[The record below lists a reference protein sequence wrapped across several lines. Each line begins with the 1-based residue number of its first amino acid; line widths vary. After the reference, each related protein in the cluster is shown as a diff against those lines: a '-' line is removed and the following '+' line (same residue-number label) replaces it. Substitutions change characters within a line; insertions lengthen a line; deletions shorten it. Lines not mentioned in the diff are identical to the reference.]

1 MINKTVI
8 EYVLDRIYQIG
19 IHDIFGVAGDYA
31 FPIEDAVCESENMRW
46 IGNCNEL
53 NASYAADGYAR
64 VKGAAALS
72 TTFGVGEL
80 SALNG
85 IAGAYAEHLPVFHL
99 VGMPASGVQKNH
111 RLVHH
116 TLGNGDFDVFYQM
129 SQHLSCAH
137 AILTP
142 ENCIAETERLITTAL
157 QESRPVYLGFPSDY
171 AVMPIKADETSET
184 ITINKSHSKS
194 LSAAVT
200 AIVEKLTSSTKACI
214 IPGILTARF
223 GLTTDVEAIIQ
234 KTGLPYA
241 TMFMDKGVLSE
252 SNSQYMGIYNGKLM
266 NPDVREFVESCDC
279 VMGIG
284 AVLTDFNTGSFTAT
298 IAPESCINILS
309 DHVKVGSAI
318 YTNVLMKD
326 VLDKLKELAPSLNHA
341 GLKAQG
347 LGSPQQGENGQITA
361 SYLYPRLEKMF
372 RKDDIIIAETGTASM
387 GLGFALLPENAQF
400 HNQTLWGSIGW
411 ATPAAFGAAIAEP
424 QKRVI
429 LVTGEGSHQLTAQ
442 EISQFARFGL
452 KPIIFVLNNDGY
464 LIERLLCKNP
474 EAYYNDLPQWNYA
487 QLPAALGCNDWY
499 CQRVTNCN
507 ELDNAIK
514 QAELSNHAAY
524 IEVVMDR
531 YAASELAE
539 KLGKSVASLYSF

>member
-1 MINKTVI
+1 MNKTVI
-8 EYVLDRIYQIG
+8 EYVLARLNEIG
-19 IHDIFGVAGDYA
+19 INDIFGVAGDYA
-31 FPIEDAVCESENMRW
+31 FPIEDAVCESTNMRW

-53 NASYAADGYAR
+53 NAAYAADGYAR
-64 VKGAAALS
+64 IKGVAALS

-85 IAGAYAEHLPVFHL
+85 IAGSYAEHLPIFHL
-99 VGMPASGVQKNH
+99 VGMPTSGVQKNH

-142 ENCIAETERLITTAL
+142 ENCIAETERLIATAL
-157 QESRPVYLGFPSDY
+157 HERRPVYIGLPSDY
-171 AVMPIKADETSET
+171 AVMPVIADKNTEKTIIHKSNSE
-184 ITINKSHSKS
+184 S
-194 LSAAVT
+194 LSSAVT
-200 AIVEKLTSSTKACI
+200 AILEKLNSSQKACI
-214 IPGILTARF
+214 IPGILSARL
-223 GLTTDVEAIIQ
+223 GYADDVQAIID

-241 TMFMDKGVLSE
+241 TMFMDKSIVSE
-252 SNSQYMGIYNGKLM
+252 SNPSYMGIYNGKLM
-266 NPDVREFVESCDC
+266 NTQVGNFVESCDC

-284 AVLTDFNTGSFTAT
+284 AVLTDFNSGSFTAT
-298 IAPESCINILS
+298 IRPENRINILA

-318 YTNVLMKD
+318 YPQVYMHD
-326 VLDKLKELAPSLNHA
+326 VLAQLKQLAPALNHP
-341 GLKAQG
+341 GIKAQD
-347 LGSPQQGENGQITA
+347 LGAPIQGENGQITA
-361 SYLYPRLEKMF
+361 GYLYPRLEKMF
-372 RKDDIIIAETGTASM
+372 KKDDIIIAETGTASM

-424 QKRVI
+424 HRRVI

-442 EISQFARFGL
+442 EVSQFARFGL

-464 LIERLLCKNP
+464 LIERLLCKDP

-499 CQRVTNCN
+499 CQKVTTCD
-507 ELDNAIK
+507 ELDKAI
-514 QAELSNHAAY
+514 QHAESQDSAAY
-524 IEVVMDR
+524 IEIVMDR
-531 YAASELAE
+531 YASSELAE
-539 KLGKSVASLYSF
+539 KLGQSIASLYSF

>member
-1 MINKTVI
+1 MNKTVI
-8 EYVLDRIYQIG
+8 EYVLARLNEIG
-19 IHDIFGVAGDYA
+19 INDIFGVAGDYA
-31 FPIEDAVCESENMRW
+31 FPIEDAVCESTNMRW

-53 NASYAADGYAR
+53 NAAYAADGYAR
-64 VKGAAALS
+64 IKGVAALS

-85 IAGAYAEHLPVFHL
+85 IAGSYAEHLPIFHL
-99 VGMPASGVQKNH
+99 VGMPTSGVQKNH

-142 ENCIAETERLITTAL
+142 ENCIAETERLIATAL
-157 QESRPVYLGFPSDY
+157 HERRPVYIGLPSDY
-171 AVMPIKADETSET
+171 AVMPVIADKNTEET
-184 ITINKSHSKS
+184 IIHKSNSES
-194 LSAAVT
+194 LSSAVT
-200 AIVEKLTSSTKACI
+200 AILEKLNSSQKACI
-214 IPGILTARF
+214 IPGILSARL
-223 GLTTDVEAIIQ
+223 GYADDVQAIID

-241 TMFMDKGVLSE
+241 TMFMDKSIVSE
-252 SNSQYMGIYNGKLM
+252 SNPSYMGIYNGKLM
-266 NPDVREFVESCDC
+266 NTQVGNFVESCDC

-284 AVLTDFNTGSFTAT
+284 AVLTDFNSGSFTAT
-298 IAPESCINILS
+298 IRPENRINILA

-318 YTNVLMKD
+318 YPQVYMHD
-326 VLDKLKELAPSLNHA
+326 VLAQLKQLAPALNHP
-341 GLKAQG
+341 GIKAQD
-347 LGSPQQGENGQITA
+347 LGAPIQGENGKITA
-361 SYLYPRLEKMF
+361 GYLYPRLEKMF
-372 RKDDIIIAETGTASM
+372 KKDDIIIAETGTASM

-424 QKRVI
+424 HRRVI

-442 EISQFARFGL
+442 EVSQFARFGL

-464 LIERLLCKNP
+464 LIERLLCKDP

-499 CQRVTNCN
+499 CQKVTTCD
-507 ELDNAIK
+507 ELDKAI
-514 QAELSNHAAY
+514 QHAESQDSAAY
-524 IEVVMDR
+524 IEIVMDR
-531 YAASELAE
+531 YASSELAE
-539 KLGKSVASLYSF
+539 KLGQSIASLYSF

>member
-1 MINKTVI
+1 MNKTVI
-8 EYVLDRIYQIG
+8 EYVLARLNEIG
-19 IHDIFGVAGDYA
+19 INDIFGVAGDYA
-31 FPIEDAVCESENMRW
+31 FPIEDAVCESTNMRW

-53 NASYAADGYAR
+53 NAAYAADGYAR
-64 VKGAAALS
+64 IKGVAALS

-85 IAGAYAEHLPVFHL
+85 IAGSYAEHLPIFHL
-99 VGMPASGVQKNH
+99 VGMPTSGVQKNH

-142 ENCIAETERLITTAL
+142 ENCIAETERLIATAL
-157 QESRPVYLGFPSDY
+157 HERRPVYIGLPSDY
-171 AVMPIKADETSET
+171 AVMPVIADKNTEET
-184 ITINKSHSKS
+184 IIHKSNSES
-194 LSAAVT
+194 LSSAVT
-200 AIVEKLTSSTKACI
+200 AILEKLNSSQKACI
-214 IPGILTARF
+214 IPGILSARL
-223 GLTTDVEAIIQ
+223 GYADDVQAIID

-241 TMFMDKGVLSE
+241 TMFMDKSIVSE
-252 SNSQYMGIYNGKLM
+252 SNPSYMGIYNGKLM
-266 NPDVREFVESCDC
+266 NTQVGNFVESCDC

-284 AVLTDFNTGSFTAT
+284 AVLTDFNSGSFTAT
-298 IAPESCINILS
+298 IRPENRINILA

-318 YTNVLMKD
+318 YPQVYMHD
-326 VLDKLKELAPSLNHA
+326 VLAQLKQLAPALNHP
-341 GLKAQG
+341 GIKAQD
-347 LGSPQQGENGQITA
+347 LGAPIQGENGQITA
-361 SYLYPRLEKMF
+361 GYLYPRLEKMF
-372 RKDDIIIAETGTASM
+372 KKDDIIIAETGTASM

-424 QKRVI
+424 HRRVI
-429 LVTGEGSHQLTAQ
+429 LITGEGSHQLTAQ
-442 EISQFARFGL
+442 EVSQFARFGL

-464 LIERLLCKNP
+464 LIERLLCKDP

-499 CQRVTNCN
+499 CQKVTTCD
-507 ELDNAIK
+507 ELDKAI
-514 QAELSNHAAY
+514 QHAESQDSAAY
-524 IEVVMDR
+524 IEIVMDR
-531 YAASELAE
+531 YASSELAE
-539 KLGKSVASLYSF
+539 KLGQSIASLYSF

>member
-1 MINKTVI
+1 MNKTVI
-8 EYVLDRIYQIG
+8 EYVLARLNEIG
-19 IHDIFGVAGDYA
+19 INDIFGVAGDYA
-31 FPIEDAVCESENMRW
+31 FPIEDAVCESTNMRW

-53 NASYAADGYAR
+53 NAAYAADGYAR
-64 VKGAAALS
+64 IKGVAALS

-85 IAGAYAEHLPVFHL
+85 IAGSYAEHLPIFHL
-99 VGMPASGVQKNH
+99 VGMPTSGVQKKH

-142 ENCIAETERLITTAL
+142 ENCIAETERLIATAL
-157 QESRPVYLGFPSDY
+157 HERRPVYIGLPSDY
-171 AVMPIKADETSET
+171 AVMPVIADKNTEET
-184 ITINKSHSKS
+184 IIHKSNSES
-194 LSAAVT
+194 LSSAVT
-200 AIVEKLTSSTKACI
+200 AILEKLNSSQKACI
-214 IPGILTARF
+214 IPGILSARL
-223 GLTTDVEAIIQ
+223 GYADDVQAIID

-241 TMFMDKGVLSE
+241 TMCMDKSIVSE
-252 SNSQYMGIYNGKLM
+252 SNPSYMGIYNGKLM
-266 NPDVREFVESCDC
+266 NTQVGNFVESCDC

-284 AVLTDFNTGSFTAT
+284 AVLTDFNSGSFTAT
-298 IAPESCINILS
+298 IRPENRINILA

-318 YTNVLMKD
+318 YPQVYMHD
-326 VLDKLKELAPSLNHA
+326 VLAQLKQLAPALNHP
-341 GLKAQG
+341 GIKAQD
-347 LGSPQQGENGQITA
+347 LGAPIQGENGQITA
-361 SYLYPRLEKMF
+361 GYLYPRLEKMF
-372 RKDDIIIAETGTASM
+372 KKDDIIIAETGTASM

-424 QKRVI
+424 HRRVI

-442 EISQFARFGL
+442 EVSQFARFGL

-464 LIERLLCKNP
+464 LIERLLCKDP

-499 CQRVTNCN
+499 CQKVTTCD
-507 ELDNAIK
+507 ELDKAI
-514 QAELSNHAAY
+514 QHAESQDSAAY
-524 IEVVMDR
+524 IEIVMDR
-531 YAASELAE
+531 YASSELAE
-539 KLGKSVASLYSF
+539 KLGQSIASLYSF

>member
-1 MINKTVI
+1 MNKTVI
-8 EYVLDRIYQIG
+8 EYVLARLNEIG
-19 IHDIFGVAGDYA
+19 INDIFGVAGDYA
-31 FPIEDAVCESENMRW
+31 FPIEDAVCESTNMRW

-53 NASYAADGYAR
+53 NAAYAADGYAR
-64 VKGAAALS
+64 IKGVAALS

-85 IAGAYAEHLPVFHL
+85 IAGSYAEHLPIFHL
-99 VGMPASGVQKNH
+99 VGMPTSGVQKNH

-142 ENCIAETERLITTAL
+142 ENCIAETERLIATAL
-157 QESRPVYLGFPSDY
+157 HERRPVYIGLPSDY
-171 AVMPIKADETSET
+171 AVMPVIADKNTEET
-184 ITINKSHSKS
+184 IIHKSNSAS
-194 LSAAVT
+194 LSSAVT
-200 AIVEKLTSSTKACI
+200 AILEKLNSSQKACI
-214 IPGILTARF
+214 IPGILSARL
-223 GLTTDVEAIIQ
+223 GYTDDVQAIID

-241 TMFMDKGVLSE
+241 TMFMDKSIVSE
-252 SNSQYMGIYNGKLM
+252 SNPSYMGIYNGKLM
-266 NPDVREFVESCDC
+266 NTQVGNFVESCDC

-284 AVLTDFNTGSFTAT
+284 AVLTDFNSGSFTAT
-298 IAPESCINILS
+298 IRPENRINILA

-318 YTNVLMKD
+318 YPQVYMHD
-326 VLDKLKELAPSLNHA
+326 VLAQLKQLAPALNHP
-341 GLKAQG
+341 GIKAQD
-347 LGSPQQGENGQITA
+347 LGAPIQGENGQITA
-361 SYLYPRLEKMF
+361 GYLYPRLEKMF
-372 RKDDIIIAETGTASM
+372 KKDDIIIAETGTASM

-424 QKRVI
+424 HRRVI

-442 EISQFARFGL
+442 EVSQFARFGL

-464 LIERLLCKNP
+464 LIERLLCKDP

-499 CQRVTNCN
+499 CQKVTTCD
-507 ELDNAIK
+507 ELDKAI
-514 QAELSNHAAY
+514 QHAESQDSAAY
-524 IEVVMDR
+524 IEIVMDR
-531 YAASELAE
+531 YASSELAE
-539 KLGKSVASLYSF
+539 KLGQSIASLYSF

>member
-1 MINKTVI
+1 MNKTVI
-8 EYVLDRIYQIG
+8 EYVLARLYEIG
-19 IHDIFGVAGDYA
+19 IHDVFGVAGDYA
-31 FPIEDAVCESENMRW
+31 FPIEDAVCESNNMRW

-64 VKGAAALS
+64 VKGVAALS

-85 IAGAYAEHLPVFHL
+85 IAGAYAEHLPIFHL

-171 AVMPIKADETSET
+171 AIMPIKPDEKTET
-184 ITINKSHSKS
+184 ITMHKSHSES
-194 LSAAVT
+194 LSATVM
-200 AIVEKLTSSTKACI
+200 AIIDKLTSSSQACI
-214 IPGILTARF
+214 IPGIITARL
-223 GLTTDVEAIIQ
+223 GLADNVLAIVN

-241 TMFMDKGVLSE
+241 TMFMDKSVLSE
-252 SNSQYMGIYNGKLM
+252 THPNYMGIYNGKLM
-266 NPDVREFVESCDC
+266 NPNVREFVENCDC
-279 VMGIG
+279 VLGIG
-284 AVLTDFNTGSFTAT
+284 AVLTDFNSGSFTAT
-298 IAPESCINILS
+298 IKPENCINILS
-309 DHVKVGSAI
+309 DHVKIGSAI
-318 YTNVLMKD
+318 YPNVLMKD
-326 VLDKLKELAPSLNHA
+326 VLQKLQELAPTLNHI
-341 GLKAQG
+341 GVKASG
-347 LGSPQQGENGQITA
+347 LGAPLPGENGQITA
-361 SYLYPRLEKMF
+361 PYLYPRLEKMF
-372 RKDDIIIAETGTASM
+372 REDDIIIVETGTASM

-411 ATPAAFGAAIAEP
+411 ATPAAFGAAIAAP
-424 QKRVI
+424 QRRII

-442 EISQFARFGL
+442 EISQFARFDL

-464 LIERLLCKNP
+464 LIERLLCKDP
-474 EAYYNDLPQWNYA
+474 EAYYNNLPQWNYTL
-487 QLPAALGCNDWY
+487 LPAALGCQDWY
-499 CQRVTNCN
+499 CQRVTHCE
-507 ELDNAIK
+507 ELNSAIL
-514 QAELSNHAAY
+514 QAEQSANAAY

>member
-1 MINKTVI
+1 MNKTVI
-8 EYVLDRIYQIG
+8 EYVLARLNEIG
-19 IHDIFGVAGDYA
+19 INDIFGVAGDYA
-31 FPIEDAVCESENMRW
+31 FPIEDAVCESTNMRW

-53 NASYAADGYAR
+53 NAAYAADGYAR
-64 VKGAAALS
+64 IKGVAALS

-85 IAGAYAEHLPVFHL
+85 IAGSYAEHLPIFHL
-99 VGMPASGVQKNH
+99 VGMPTSGVQKNH

-142 ENCIAETERLITTAL
+142 ENCIAETERLIATAL
-157 QESRPVYLGFPSDY
+157 HERRPVYIGLPSDY
-171 AVMPIKADETSET
+171 AVMPVIADKNTEET
-184 ITINKSHSKS
+184 IIHKSNSES
-194 LSAAVT
+194 LSSAVT
-200 AIVEKLTSSTKACI
+200 AILEKLNSSQKACI
-214 IPGILTARF
+214 IPGILSARL
-223 GLTTDVEAIIQ
+223 GYADDVQAIID

-241 TMFMDKGVLSE
+241 TMFMDKSIVSE
-252 SNSQYMGIYNGKLM
+252 SNPSYMGIYNGKLM
-266 NPDVREFVESCDC
+266 NTQVGNFVESCDC

-284 AVLTDFNTGSFTAT
+284 AVLTDFNSGSFTAT
-298 IAPESCINILS
+298 IRPENRINILA

-318 YTNVLMKD
+318 YPQVYMHD
-326 VLDKLKELAPSLNHA
+326 VLAQLKQLAPALNHP
-341 GLKAQG
+341 GIKAQD
-347 LGSPQQGENGQITA
+347 LGAPIQGENGQITA
-361 SYLYPRLEKMF
+361 DYLYPRLEKMF
-372 RKDDIIIAETGTASM
+372 KKDDIIIAETGTASM

-424 QKRVI
+424 HRRVI

-442 EISQFARFGL
+442 EVSQFARFGL

-464 LIERLLCKNP
+464 LIERLLCKDP

-499 CQRVTNCN
+499 CQKVTTCD
-507 ELDNAIK
+507 ELDKAI
-514 QAELSNHAAY
+514 QHAESQDSAAY
-524 IEVVMDR
+524 IEIVMDR
-531 YAASELAE
+531 YASSELAE
-539 KLGKSVASLYSF
+539 KLGQSIASLYSF

>member
-1 MINKTVI
+1 MNKTVI
-8 EYVLDRIYQIG
+8 EYVLARLNEIG
-19 IHDIFGVAGDYA
+19 INDIFGVAGDYA
-31 FPIEDAVCESENMRW
+31 FPIEDAVCESTNMRW

-53 NASYAADGYAR
+53 NAAYAADGYAR
-64 VKGAAALS
+64 IKGVAALS

-85 IAGAYAEHLPVFHL
+85 IAGSYAEHLPIFHL
-99 VGMPASGVQKNH
+99 VGMPTSGVQKNH

-142 ENCIAETERLITTAL
+142 ENCIAETERLIATAL
-157 QESRPVYLGFPSDY
+157 HERRPVYIGLPSDY
-171 AVMPIKADETSET
+171 AVMPVIADKNTEET
-184 ITINKSHSKS
+184 IIHKSNSES
-194 LSAAVT
+194 LSSAVT
-200 AIVEKLTSSTKACI
+200 AILEKLNSSQKACI
-214 IPGILTARF
+214 IPGILSARL
-223 GLTTDVEAIIQ
+223 GYADDVQAIID

-241 TMFMDKGVLSE
+241 TMFMDKSIVSE
-252 SNSQYMGIYNGKLM
+252 SNPSYMGIYNGKLM
-266 NPDVREFVESCDC
+266 NTQVGNFVESCDC

-284 AVLTDFNTGSFTAT
+284 AVLTDFNSGSFTAT
-298 IAPESCINILS
+298 IRPENRINILA

-318 YTNVLMKD
+318 YPQVYMHD
-326 VLDKLKELAPSLNHA
+326 VLAQLKQLAPALNHS
-341 GLKAQG
+341 GIKAQD
-347 LGSPQQGENGQITA
+347 LGAPIQGENGQITA
-361 SYLYPRLEKMF
+361 GYLYPRLEKMF
-372 RKDDIIIAETGTASM
+372 KKDDIIIAETGTASM

-424 QKRVI
+424 HRRVI

-442 EISQFARFGL
+442 EVSQFARFGL

-464 LIERLLCKNP
+464 LIERLLCKDP

-499 CQRVTNCN
+499 CQKVTTCD
-507 ELDNAIK
+507 ELDKAI
-514 QAELSNHAAY
+514 QHAESQDSAAY
-524 IEVVMDR
+524 IEIVMDR
-531 YAASELAE
+531 YASSELAE
-539 KLGKSVASLYSF
+539 KLGQSIASLYSF

>member
-1 MINKTVI
+1 MNKTVI
-8 EYVLDRIYQIG
+8 EYVLARLNEIG
-19 IHDIFGVAGDYA
+19 INDIFGVAGDYA
-31 FPIEDAVCESENMRW
+31 FPIEDAVCESTNMRW

-53 NASYAADGYAR
+53 NAAYAADGYAR
-64 VKGAAALS
+64 IKGVAALS

-85 IAGAYAEHLPVFHL
+85 IAGSYAEHLPIFHL
-99 VGMPASGVQKNH
+99 VGMPTSGVQKNH

-142 ENCIAETERLITTAL
+142 ENCIAETERLIATAL
-157 QESRPVYLGFPSDY
+157 HERRPVYIGLPSDY
-171 AVMPIKADETSET
+171 AVMPVIADKNTEKTIIHKSNSE
-184 ITINKSHSKS
+184 S
-194 LSAAVT
+194 LSSAVT
-200 AIVEKLTSSTKACI
+200 AILEKLNSSQKACI
-214 IPGILTARF
+214 IPGILSARL
-223 GLTTDVEAIIQ
+223 GYTDDVQAIID

-241 TMFMDKGVLSE
+241 TMFMDKSIVSE
-252 SNSQYMGIYNGKLM
+252 SNPSYMGIYNGKLM
-266 NPDVREFVESCDC
+266 NTQVGNFVESCDC

-284 AVLTDFNTGSFTAT
+284 AVLTDFNSGSFTAT
-298 IAPESCINILS
+298 IRPENRINILA

-318 YTNVLMKD
+318 YPQVYMHD
-326 VLDKLKELAPSLNHA
+326 VLAQLKQLAPALNHP
-341 GLKAQG
+341 GIKAQD
-347 LGSPQQGENGQITA
+347 LGAPIQGENGQITA
-361 SYLYPRLEKMF
+361 GYLYPRLEKMF
-372 RKDDIIIAETGTASM
+372 KKDDIIIAETGTASM

-424 QKRVI
+424 HRRVI

-442 EISQFARFGL
+442 EVSQFARFGL

-464 LIERLLCKNP
+464 LIERLLCKDP

-499 CQRVTNCN
+499 CQKVTTCD
-507 ELDNAIK
+507 ELDKAI
-514 QAELSNHAAY
+514 QHAESQGSAAY
-524 IEVVMDR
+524 IEIVMDR
-531 YAASELAE
+531 YASSELAE
-539 KLGKSVASLYSF
+539 KLGQSIASLYSF

>member
-1 MINKTVI
+1 MNKTVI
-8 EYVLDRIYQIG
+8 EYVLARLNEIG
-19 IHDIFGVAGDYA
+19 INDIFGVAGDYA
-31 FPIEDAVCESENMRW
+31 FPIEDAVCESTNMRW

-53 NASYAADGYAR
+53 NAAYAADGYAR
-64 VKGAAALS
+64 IKGVAALS

-85 IAGAYAEHLPVFHL
+85 IAGSYAEHLPIFHL
-99 VGMPASGVQKNH
+99 VGMPTSGVQKNH

-142 ENCIAETERLITTAL
+142 ENCIAETERLIATAL
-157 QESRPVYLGFPSDY
+157 HERRPVYIGLPSDY
-171 AVMPIKADETSET
+171 AVMPVIADKNTEKTIIHKSNSE
-184 ITINKSHSKS
+184 S
-194 LSAAVT
+194 LSSAVT
-200 AIVEKLTSSTKACI
+200 AILEKLNSSQKACI
-214 IPGILTARF
+214 IPGILSARL
-223 GLTTDVEAIIQ
+223 GYADDVQAIID

-241 TMFMDKGVLSE
+241 TMFMDKSIVSE
-252 SNSQYMGIYNGKLM
+252 SNPSYMGIYNGKLM
-266 NPDVREFVESCDC
+266 NTQVGNFVESCDC

-284 AVLTDFNTGSFTAT
+284 AVLTDFNSGSFTAT
-298 IAPESCINILS
+298 IRPENRINILA

-318 YTNVLMKD
+318 YPQVYMHD
-326 VLDKLKELAPSLNHA
+326 VLAQLKQLAPALNHP
-341 GLKAQG
+341 GIKAQD
-347 LGSPQQGENGQITA
+347 LGAPIQGENGKITA
-361 SYLYPRLEKMF
+361 GYLYPRLEKMF
-372 RKDDIIIAETGTASM
+372 KKYDIIIAETGTASM

-424 QKRVI
+424 HRRVI

-442 EISQFARFGL
+442 EVSQFARFGL

-464 LIERLLCKNP
+464 LIERLLCKDP

-499 CQRVTNCN
+499 CQKVTTCD
-507 ELDNAIK
+507 ELDKAI
-514 QAELSNHAAY
+514 QHAESQDSAAY
-524 IEVVMDR
+524 IEIVMDR
-531 YAASELAE
+531 YASSELAE
-539 KLGKSVASLYSF
+539 KLGQSIASLYSF

>member
-1 MINKTVI
+1 MNKTVI
-8 EYVLDRIYQIG
+8 EYVLARLNEIG
-19 IHDIFGVAGDYA
+19 INDIFGVAGDYA
-31 FPIEDAVCESENMRW
+31 FPIEDAVCESTNMRW

-53 NASYAADGYAR
+53 NAAYAADGYAR
-64 VKGAAALS
+64 IKGVAALS

-85 IAGAYAEHLPVFHL
+85 IAGSYAEHLPIFHL
-99 VGMPASGVQKNH
+99 VGMPTSGVQKNH

-142 ENCIAETERLITTAL
+142 ENCIAETERLIATAL
-157 QESRPVYLGFPSDY
+157 HERRPVYIGLPSDY
-171 AVMPIKADETSET
+171 AVMPVIADKNTEKIIIHKSNSE
-184 ITINKSHSKS
+184 S
-194 LSAAVT
+194 LSSAVT
-200 AIVEKLTSSTKACI
+200 AILEKLNSSQKACI
-214 IPGILTARF
+214 IPGILSARL
-223 GLTTDVEAIIQ
+223 GYADDVQAIID

-241 TMFMDKGVLSE
+241 TMFMDKSIVSE
-252 SNSQYMGIYNGKLM
+252 SNPSYMGIYNGKLM
-266 NPDVREFVESCDC
+266 NTQVGNFVESCDC

-284 AVLTDFNTGSFTAT
+284 AVLTDFNSGSFTAT
-298 IAPESCINILS
+298 IRPENRINILA

-318 YTNVLMKD
+318 YPQVYMHD
-326 VLDKLKELAPSLNHA
+326 VLAQLKQLAPALNHS
-341 GLKAQG
+341 GIKAQD
-347 LGSPQQGENGQITA
+347 LGAPIQGENGQITA
-361 SYLYPRLEKMF
+361 GYLYPRLEKMF
-372 RKDDIIIAETGTASM
+372 KKDDIIIAETGTASM

-424 QKRVI
+424 HRRVI

-442 EISQFARFGL
+442 EVSQFARFGL

-464 LIERLLCKNP
+464 LIERLLCKDP

-499 CQRVTNCN
+499 CQKVTTCD
-507 ELDNAIK
+507 ELDKAI
-514 QAELSNHAAY
+514 QHAESQDSAAY
-524 IEVVMDR
+524 IEIVMDR
-531 YAASELAE
+531 YASSELAE
-539 KLGKSVASLYSF
+539 KLGQSIASLYSF